1 MFMSFSGGA
10 TPASLPAIE
19 ERVPDMGQTEIGLLG
34 SLDKIGCVFASVF
47 WGWAL
52 QRFPTKLCL
61 CTGLILCAGF
71 SYMFGFAESKY
82 AMFFAKLMQGC
93 TESQQIVWGNL
104 WTTARAPRESLS
116 WWMNMGGVA
125 AGAGT
130 AIGTAVAGFGIAWNM
145 PYCFAYAVQAAILA
159 LLWVAL
165 LLTPASWVSLQRQRR
180 EHVAQIPFRVLFKK
194 RLYWYTMLCVAQN
207 NFIVGGL
214 QFFWTR
220 FFFNGPWHLDMKI
233 VTTTNL
239 LVNGLGMI
247 LGIVFGPVLM
257 NMYGGYTDDLGRYVT
272 LRLLLRITA
281 LTVFGAGFVI
291 LATGMQL
298 SVWGDR
304 AWNALHVAG
313 SDEGLMDSSL
323 WNPWLWVF
331 WVATVPINF
340 SLAAQGGVQTVINIG
355 SVPEGLQEFAQGV
368 TTSVQNLFGYAGG
381 VIIPSAVIDASYY
394 VGRRSMDYEMTT
406 PDQLSVGV
414 SVVCGAAF
422 SLFATVFLAMREA
435 GSIWRRNG
443 ESGGGPL
450 ARE

>member
-1 MFMSFSGGA
+1 
-10 TPASLPAIE
+10 
-19 ERVPDMGQTEIGLLG
+19 
-34 SLDKIGCVFASVF
+34 
-47 WGWAL
+47 
-52 QRFPTKLCL
+52 
-61 CTGLILCAGF
+61 
-71 SYMFGFAESKY
+71 
-82 AMFFAKLMQGC
+82 
-93 TESQQIVWGNL
+93 
-104 WTTARAPRESLS
+104 
-116 WWMNMGGVA
+116 
-125 AGAGT
+125 
-130 AIGTAVAGFGIAWNM
+130 M
-145 PYCFAYAVQAAILA
+145 PYCFAYAIQAAILT
-159 LLWVAL
+159 LLWVAM
-165 LLTPASWVSLQRQRR
+165 LLTPASWVSLRR
-180 EHVAQIPFRVLFKK
+180 RRGRGHFGGEAQMPYRVLLEK